1 MTTNKA
7 KTPTTINREGR
18 FPGPWEAVSRNWS
31 LDPWDR
37 FPAAAGSL
45 GAASR
50 SIMRFGDFP
59 VEKIR
64 RDFPILSE
72 RINGKQLV
80 WFDNAATT
88 QKPAC
93 VIERLDHFYRHE
105 NSNVH
110 RGVHALAE
118 RATDAFEDAR
128 RTVARF
134 LGAASPKEIVFVR
147 GTTEAVNLVART
159 YGKQNI
165 GKGDEILI
173 SHLEHHANIVPWQL
187 LCEETGAILK
197 VIPVDDS
204 GQIDLMEYARLLGE
218 RTKLLAITHVSN
230 ALGTVAPVRE
240 MACMARAAGAK
251 VFIDGAQA
259 VSHMPVDVK
268 ELGCDF
274 YAFSGHKVFGPT
286 GIGALYAKWEILEN
300 LPPYQGGG
308 NMISEVT
315 FARTTY
321 RKPPDRFEAGTANIA
336 GAAGLASAL
345 EYVMGIG
352 MDKIYAYERGL
363 TEYAMEALHEIP
375 GLTLIGTAELKTSI
389 LSFTMKGHPDSEIG
403 KALDRE
409 GIAVRT
415 GHHCAQPILRR
426 YGLKSTVRP
435 SLAFYNTRDEI
446 DRMVRILKG
455 FNKNLLALSVFYGI
469 LEKH

>member
-1 MTTNKA
+1 MIINEVKAPNPGNKD
-7 KTPTTINREGR
+7 GR
-18 FPGPWEAVSRNWS
+18 FQGRWEIVCRNWS
-31 LDPWDR
+31 LEPR
-37 FPAAAGSL
+37 VRLPEAAGSP
-45 GAASR
+45 GAALR
-50 SIMRFGDFP
+50 PVTGFGDFP
-59 VEKIR
+59 VERLR

-80 WFDNAATT
+80 WLDNAATT
-88 QKPAC
+88 QKPSC
-93 VIERLDHFYRHE
+93 VIGRLDYFYRHE

-147 GTTEAVNLVART
+147 GATEAVNLVART

-165 GKGDEILI
+165 GEGDEILI

-187 LCEETGAILK
+187 LCQETGAILK

-204 GQIDLMEYARLLGE
+204 GQIDLAEYAKLLGP
-218 RTKLLAITHVSN
+218 RTKLLSLAHVSN

-286 GIGALYAKWEILEN
+286 GIGALYVSWETLEN

-315 FARTTY
+315 FEKTIY
-321 RKPPDRFEAGTANIA
+321 REPPDRFEAGTANIA
-336 GAAGLASAL
+336 GAAGLAAAL
-345 EYVMGIG
+345 EYVSAIG
-352 MDKIYAYERGL
+352 MDKIYAYEREL
-363 TEYAMEALHEIP
+363 TEYATEALRTVP
-375 GLTLIGTAELKTSI
+375 GLTLIGTAERKTSI
-389 LSFTMKGHPDSEIG
+389 LSFTMKGYPDREIG

-426 YGLKSTVRP
+426 FGLESTVRP

-446 DRMVRILKG
+446 DRMVRILRRLS
-455 FNKNLLALSVFYGI
+455 KNLLA
-469 LEKH
+469 

>member
-1 MTTNKA
+1 
-7 KTPTTINREGR
+7 
-18 FPGPWEAVSRNWS
+18 
-31 LDPWDR
+31 
-37 FPAAAGSL
+37 
-45 GAASR
+45 
-50 SIMRFGDFP
+50 MRFGDFP

-315 FARTTY
+315 FERTTY